1 MGDGVTDAR
10 SALVLDPDGGPYS
23 PASCRHLLAPGD
35 AASRETVAVTYECG
49 PAYWVDEYCEHV
61 GAVPDDLAVVTIAA
75 STRSAASRETGARAD
90 PMGVE
95 VRVVE
100 EPDDLSGVAIA
111 MDASFERWRSEGVGF
126 DHRCVCFDSV
136 TNLLEHV
143 DLETAFRL
151 VHVIQHRAAQ
161 VGAATH
167 FHLSPHA
174 HDDRTVATVRSLF
187 EAVHEP

>member
-1 MGDGVTDAR
+1 MGDGVIDPS

-23 PASCRHLLAPGD
+23 PATCQDLLVAGD

-49 PAYWVDEYCEHV
+49 PAYWVDEYLDRV

-75 STRSAASRETGARAD
+75 STRSAASRESGARAD

-100 EPDDLSGVAIA
+100 DPDDLSGVAIA
-111 MDASFERWRSEGVGF
+111 MDASFERWRRERAA
-126 DHRCVCFDSV
+126 DAHRSVCFDSV
-136 TNLLEHV
+136 TNLLDHV

-151 VHVIQHRAAQ
+151 VHVLQHRASQ
-161 VGAATH
+161 VGAAAH

-174 HDDRTVATVRSLF
+174 HDEQTVATVRSLF
-187 EAVHEP
+187 DVALEP